1 MEKIES
7 KAINNNMLKF
17 LKKFQLLIK
26 QVPEW
31 GILVNAWVNLSIIP
45 LLVFTNA
52 WKSLGTLALAFKV
65 CAPLF
70 LALGVINGLILFLYY
85 LEDEID

>member
-31 GILVNAWVNLSIIP
+31 GILLNAWVNLSIIP

-52 WKSLGTLALAFKV
+52 WKSFGTLALAFKV

>member
-26 QVPEW
+26 QVPAW
-31 GILVNAWVNLSIIP
+31 VILLNAWVNLSIIP

>member
-1 MEKIES
+1 MEKIAS
-7 KAINNNMLKF
+7 KVINNDMLKF

-31 GILVNAWVNLSIIP
+31 GILLNAWVNLSIIP

-52 WKSLGTLALAFKV
+52 WKSLGTLVLAFKV

>member
-1 MEKIES
+1 MTKIVS
-7 KAINNNMLKF
+7 KAINKEMFNF
-17 LKKFQLLIK
+17 LKKFQSLLK
-26 QVPEW
+26 QLPEW
-31 GILVNAWVNLSIIP
+31 VILLNAFINLSFIP

-52 WKSLGTLALAFKV
+52 WTSLGSLVLAFKV

>member
-31 GILVNAWVNLSIIP
+31 GILLNAWVNLSIIP

>member
-1 MEKIES
+1 MLNVES
-7 KAINNNMLKF
+7 KDINNWMLKF
-17 LKKFQLLIK
+17 FKKFQLLIK

-31 GILVNAWVNLSIIP
+31 AILLNAWVNLSIIP

-52 WKSLGTLALAFKV
+52 WNSLGTLALAFKV

>member
-1 MEKIES
+1 MKKIES
-7 KAINNNMLKF
+7 KVLNNNMLKY
-17 LKKFQLLIK
+17 LKKLQISIK
-26 QVPEW
+26 QLPEW
-31 GILVNAWVNLSIIP
+31 AILLNSWIQLSIIP

-52 WKSLGTLALAFKV
+52 WKSLGTLVLAFKV

>member
-31 GILVNAWVNLSIIP
+31 GILLNAWVNLSIIP

-52 WKSLGTLALAFKV
+52 WKSLGTIALAFKV